1 MKNEP
6 TDLDVLRHST
16 AHVMAAAVCRLFN
29 NVKLDIGPSTDDGFY
44 YDFDLEERITP
55 DDFERIEEEMRRIV
69 AEDLPFERLEV
80 SREEARELLKDQP
93 YKLERLADVP
103 EGETISF
110 YRCGNFLDLCR
121 GPHVES
127 TGKLRAFKIL
137 NVAGSY
143 YRGLETNPMLQRLY
157 GTAFTNP
164 KQLRL
169 YLKQVEEAKKRD
181 HRRLAKELDLYSI
194 SEKVGPGLVHWHP
207 KGARIRSIIE
217 DFWRREH
224 FRNGYDILY
233 TPHVG
238 KANLWETSGHL
249 DFYKEG
255 MYAPMDVD
263 GQEYFIKPMNCPFH
277 IEVYKST
284 LRSYRE
290 LPLRW
295 AELGTVY
302 RYEKA
307 GTLHGLFRVRGFT
320 QDDAHIFCTT
330 DQIEDEVKEVIR
342 FCNFIWKTFGFTEV
356 KAYLSTRPEKAVG
369 EQARW
374 DQATQSLE
382 AAIKAEGLPYEI
394 DEGGGAFYGPKI
406 DLKVKDAIG
415 REWQTSTIQ
424 FDFNLPERFD
434 LKYIGDDGEAHR
446 PYMVHRALFGSLE
459 RFFGILT
466 EHYAGGFP
474 VWLAPEQVR
483 VLPLSD
489 DQADYAEQ
497 VLSELRKA
505 DVRATVDARQGK
517 LNGKVKHA
525 QLDKVPY
532 MLIIGAKEQ
541 ENGKVA
547 VRHRL
552 KGMQGECALDEFI
565 DRLKK
570 EELEKATVDMEVS
583 D

>member
-1 MKNEP
+1 MKQNENA
-6 TDLDVLRHST
+6 LDVLRHST
-16 AHVMAAAVCRLFN
+16 AHVMAMAVCRLFEN
-29 NVKLDIGPSTDDGFY
+29 TKLDIGPSTPDGFY
-44 YDFDLEERITP
+44 YDFDLSARITP
-55 DDFERIEEEMRRIV
+55 DDFERIEAEMQQIMS
-69 AEDLPFERLEV
+69 EDLPFERIEV
-80 SREEARELLKDQP
+80 SREEAKKLLSEQD
-93 YKLERLADVP
+93 YKLERLADIP
-103 EGETISF
+103 EGEAISF
-110 YRCGNFLDLCR
+110 YKCGEFLDLCR

-143 YRGLETNPMLQRLY
+143 YRGRETNPMLQRLY

-169 YLKQVEEAKKRD
+169 YLKQLEEAKKRD

-207 KGARIRSIIE
+207 KGARIRCLIE
-217 DFWRREH
+217 DFWRKEH

-249 DFYKEG
+249 DFYREG
-255 MYAPMDVD
+255 MYAAMDVD
-263 GQEYFIKPMNCPFH
+263 GMEYFIKPMNCPFH
-277 IEVYKST
+277 IEIYKSG

-369 EQARW
+369 DEAQW
-374 DQATQSLE
+374 DQATKSLE
-382 AAIKAEGLPYEI
+382 AAILAEGLPYEV

-434 LKYIGDDGEAHR
+434 LKYIGADGESHR

-466 EHYAGGFP
+466 EHYEGGFP

-483 VLPLSD
+483 ILPLSD
-489 DQADYAEQ
+489 DQFGYAEK
-497 VLSELRKA
+497 VLAELRQKEI
-505 DVRATVDARQGK
+505 RASIDFKPGK
-517 LNGKVKHA
+517 LNGKVKNA

-532 MLIIGAKEQ
+532 MLILGAKEE
-541 ENGKVA
+541 ENAEVA

-552 KGMQGECALDEFI
+552 KGMKGTASVEQFI
-565 DRLKK
+565 EQLKQ
-570 EELEKATVDMEVS
+570 EELAKTTLDMEV
-583 D
+583 